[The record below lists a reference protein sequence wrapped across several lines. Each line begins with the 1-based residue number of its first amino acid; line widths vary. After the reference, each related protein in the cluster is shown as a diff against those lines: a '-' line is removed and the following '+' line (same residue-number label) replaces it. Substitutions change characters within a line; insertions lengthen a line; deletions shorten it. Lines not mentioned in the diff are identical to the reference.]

1 MNSPEEVP
9 PSVARPPRSPIR
21 PVAGRLQKRGPAR
34 EPGCVVIEA
43 NANQEALKFVNK
55 LFHQLYIFD
64 LRSVEHN
71 KNLELH
77 VASVIGVELRGV
89 GSNGGQRDY

>member
-1 MNSPEEVP
+1 M
-9 PSVARPPRSPIR
+9 ARPPRSPIR
-21 PVAGRLQKRGPAR
+21 PVAGRLQKSGSVRVPR
-34 EPGCVVIEA
+34 CDVNEA
-43 NANQEALKFVNK
+43 NANQEVLKFVSK

-64 LRSVEHN
+64 LRSVEHT